1 MTHTFV
7 TVGSA
12 GDAAAG
18 SGLGS
23 GSFMGDKIIF
33 PTFLRSWMRSMALP
47 TWKKKPLKSVKAARF
62 FAGGKNYIL

>member
-1 MTHTFV
+1 MHTFV

-18 SGLGS
+18 SGSGS

-33 PTFLRSWMRSMALP
+33 PTFLRS
-47 TWKKKPLKSVKAARF
+47 
-62 FAGGKNYIL
+62 

>member
-1 MTHTFV
+1 MKHTFV

-12 GDAAAG
+12 GGAAAG

-47 TWKKKPLKSVKAARF
+47 TWKKKKPLSVKPARF